1 MLADILILLA
11 ANALYVVGFYLC
23 VQDGMLLGFI
33 TKYGQR
39 LGYWF
44 NPIGGCV
51 TCMASLHS
59 WPYLYLYGL
68 DLLFMPYMFMLAASG
83 TAIYNKYFA
92 E

>member
-1 MLADILILLA
+1 
-11 ANALYVVGFYLC
+11 
-23 VQDGMLLGFI
+23 MLLGFI

-59 WPYLYLYGL
+59 WPYLYFFGWDWAYV
-68 DLLFMPYMFMLAASG
+68 PYTFMLAASG
-83 TAIYNKYFA
+83 TAIYNKFFA